1 MFPNGPAPVR
11 YSDPWAQSFASRLAA
26 LSRGAP
32 RVAYFYE
39 RPDTSTFR
47 YRVFNMIESLALMQ
61 PGIGAA
67 WFCAD
72 DLEWADRII
81 DRCDTI
87 VICRARYTP
96 AFGRLIATAKSRGRR
111 VLFDVDDLIF
121 DSRFTH
127 MVLDTLDQNTAE
139 DDLNFWFAVTAR

>member
-11 YSDPWAQSFASRLAA
+11 YSDPWAQSLASRLAA

-47 YRVFNMIESLALMQ
+47 YRCFNMIEALEVAE

-67 WFCAD
+67 WFSAE
-72 DLEWADRII
+72 DLEWSEPDHRAGRHDRHLPRPLHPGLRPADHHREVARPAGAV
-81 DRCDTI
+81 RC
-87 VICRARYTP
+87 R
-96 AFGRLIATAKSRGRR
+96 
-111 VLFDVDDLIF
+111 
-121 DSRFTH
+121 
-127 MVLDTLDQNTAE
+127 
-139 DDLNFWFAVTAR
+139 